1 MNQTTFKKYSCE
13 QVLDYLDSSIDLEIE
28 ESEVGIQVHVDGCPN
43 CAAEIAARRGMRNR
57 LRGAV
62 RNIAVPA
69 QLEERVREA
78 ITPKVHRIPSRP
90 WMIALAACL
99 VAGCG
104 LTIAYELGQLRFST
118 ASQNSYISSISFK
131 VPSVIAVG
139 LKDHVHCAFYRKFP
153 KTPPTTEALVEKLG
167 PADQALLPIVQQ
179 NVPADFKAMIAHHCS
194 YQGRK
199 YTHIS
204 MRSDSRLMSLVIAKK
219 GPGESLSASG
229 MASVLSESG
238 IAMYQSGVQRFHIAA
253 FETSQHLVYVVSD
266 LDEQKNLQLL
276 LSMSPALKNF
286 LQKQES

>member
-1 MNQTTFKKYSCE
+1 M
-13 QVLDYLDSSIDLEIE
+13 LDYLDSYIDLEIE

-139 LKDHVHCAFYRKFP
+139 LKDHVHCAF
-153 KTPPTTEALVEKLG
+153 
-167 PADQALLPIVQQ
+167 
-179 NVPADFKAMIAHHCS
+179 
-194 YQGRK
+194 
-199 YTHIS
+199 
-204 MRSDSRLMSLVIAKK
+204 
-219 GPGESLSASG
+219 
-229 MASVLSESG
+229 
-238 IAMYQSGVQRFHIAA
+238 
-253 FETSQHLVYVVSD
+253 
-266 LDEQKNLQLL
+266 
-276 LSMSPALKNF
+276 
-286 LQKQES
+286 